1 MPCHLNQYDNLK
13 SLMHNSNLPE
23 VLGLTD
29 LCVHITCVASAVQQ
43 LPTLSFHFEFAF
55 DSYNL

>member
-1 MPCHLNQYDNLK
+1 MLA

-29 LCVHITCVASAVQQ
+29 LCVQITCVASAVQQ